1 MPLYTSL
8 APDNKYELVFEQ
20 TFQWGKVHIA
30 YIKPA
35 DFDYA
40 QSFNARSFDS
50 AQDLGSFDSA
60 SFDSARDE
68 RIQVYLYLREN
79 FTSYL
84 DIYRRTMQKLP

>member
-1 MPLYTSL
+1 MNSTMPLYTSL
-8 APDNKYELVFEQ
+8 APDNKYEPVFEQ

-30 YIKPA
+30 SINPA
-35 DFDYA
+35 DFDNA

-50 AQDLGSFDSA
+50 AQDLDSFDSA
-60 SFDSARDE
+60 QGGIE
-68 RIQVYLYLREN
+68 VYLYLREN